1 MSKRVIT
8 LGTWNKNP
16 IEWIVLKEDG
26 FQTLVVS
33 KWPLFSSVFN
43 RNSSDGN
50 RWDSSA
56 LRNYLNSSFYQS
68 AFDENEKK
76 KIISAYL
83 SDPNGTKDN
92 VFVLSLSEAENL
104 MTQNERA
111 YGNKTG
117 CNGHS
122 CSDCYQYSHQ
132 YGTCWWLRSP
142 YTDDSRYAW
151 NIHYAGDRNYNGV
164 ASIRSVRPAMYV
176 KE

>member
-8 LGTWNKNP
+8 LGTWDGNP

-33 KWPLFSSVFN
+33 KWPLFSSGFN
-43 RNSSDGN
+43 QNNSDGN

-83 SDPNGTKDN
+83 SDSNGTNDN

-111 YGNKTG
+111 YGNKAG
-117 CNGHS
+117 CNGNN

-132 YGTCWWLRSP
+132 HGTCWWMRSP
-142 YTDDSRYAW
+142 YTDDSQYAL
-151 NIHYAGDRNYNGV
+151 NISYFGYNNCDNV
-164 ASIRSVRPAMYV
+164 SCILSVRPAMYV

>member
-8 LGTWNKNP
+8 LGTWNGNP

-33 KWPLFSSVFN
+33 KWPLFSSRFN
-43 RNSSDGN
+43 RNTSDGN

-92 VFVLSLSEAENL
+92 VFVLSLSEAEKL

-122 CSDCYQYSHQ
+122 CSDCYQYSHLHD
-132 YGTCWWLRSP
+132 TCWWLRSP
-142 YTDDSRYAW
+142 HVSDSQYAW
-151 NIHYAGDRNYNGV
+151 HVYNNGETTYSYV
-164 ASIRSVRPAMYV
+164 STIYSIRPAMYV

>member
-8 LGTWNKNP
+8 LGTWNGNP

-33 KWPLFSSVFN
+33 KWPLFISRFN
-43 RNSSDGN
+43 QNNSDGN

-132 YGTCWWLRSP
+132 HGTCWWLRSP
-142 YTDDSRYAW
+142 YTGNSEYACRILYSGDINYDS
-151 NIHYAGDRNYNGV
+151 V

>member
-1 MSKRVIT
+1 MGKRVIT
-8 LGTWNKNP
+8 LGTWNGNP

-33 KWPLFSSVFN
+33 KWPLFSSRFN
-43 RNSSDGN
+43 QNNSDGN
-50 RWDSSA
+50 RWDDSA

-104 MTQNERA
+104 MTQNERT
-111 YGNKTG
+111 YGNKKG

-132 YGTCWWLRSP
+132 HGTCWWTRSP
-142 YTDDSRYAW
+142 YTGNSEYAYR
-151 NIHYAGDRNYNGV
+151 ILAAGSNNHDIVSNMY
-164 ASIRSVRPAMYV
+164 SVRPAMYV

>member
-8 LGTWNKNP
+8 LGTWDGNP

-33 KWPLFSSVFN
+33 KWPLFSSGFN
-43 RNSSDGN
+43 QNNSDGN

-83 SDPNGTKDN
+83 SDPNGTQDN
-92 VFVLSLSEAENL
+92 VFVLSKSEADNL
-104 MTQNERA
+104 MTQNERT
-111 YGNKTG
+111 YGNKKG

-122 CSDCYQYSHQ
+122 CSDCYQYSHLH
-132 YGTCWWLRSP
+132 GTCWWLRSP
-142 YTDDSRYAW
+142 YIGNSECALHIYQSGNST
-151 NIHYAGDRNYNGV
+151 YNSV
-164 ASIRSVRPAMYV
+164 RHIFPVRPAMYV